1 LIVTLSETSSIL
13 FILIVSL
20 VGLVGLGSIS
30 NVTITSGIKVPNIVN
45 FSLTQDVVG
54 ARPQVYDPGL
64 KVETVAQGLK
74 LPTSITFLGPKDIL
88 VLEKDRGTVTRIV
101 DGKILSQ
108 PLLNLSAA
116 TYLERGMQGIEVARE
131 NSHTFIFIS
140 FTGSGGGRLGDD
152 SSEGLQP
159 VGNVLYKYEL
169 IKEKSGQLQLR
180 PDMLLLLLPA
190 TPGPYHNGGKIII
203 GPDKNVYYSIGDV
216 SLDSR
221 SVLPKS
227 LFHHTKAQNFQN
239 GTDPDGSSGILRITK
254 NGTAVGKGIIGSVYP
269 VNLYYAYGIRNS
281 FGMDFD
287 PLTGNLWDTEN
298 GPRYGDEINL
308 VIPGFNSG
316 WRTVQ
321 GIWKPMDVSYAGNLT
336 LKPKD
341 LVDFGGKGKYRPP
354 EFIWNKPVGPTALKF
369 LTSDR
374 LGAQYK
380 NDMFVGDFNNGRI
393 YHFKLNKDRTSLV
406 LGGILADKI
415 AKADSDLKDVIFGDG
430 FGGISDIKV
439 GPDGDLYIVSIG
451 QGKIYRITSQEK
463 HQNNTGPASVHESSS
478 NNRASSASPSSLAQI
493 RGDRDHFD
501 YNYTNFDS
509 WTSETRIHLN
519 QSIMALDF
527 GDIQAALDQLR
538 LAERQL
544 SIHFKEP
551 F

>member
-1 LIVTLSETSSIL
+1 LIIRLAETYFIL
-13 FILIVSL
+13 FILSVSL
-20 VGLVGLGSIS
+20 VCLGSIS
-30 NVTITSGIKVPNIVN
+30 NGSVANGIKVPNIVN
-45 FSLTQDVVG
+45 FSLTRDIVG
-54 ARPQVYDPGL
+54 ARPQVYDPDL

-74 LPTSITFLGPKDIL
+74 LPTSIAFLGPNDML

-108 PLLNLSAA
+108 PLLNLSVA
-116 TYLERGMQGIEVARE
+116 TYLERGMQGIEVARH
-131 NSHTFIFIS
+131 NSHTFIFLS

-159 VGNVLYKYEL
+159 LGNVLYKYEL
-169 IKEKSGQLQLR
+169 IKDESGHLQLR
-180 PDMLLLLLPA
+180 PDMLLSLLPA

-221 SVLPKS
+221 SVLPRS

-239 GTDPDGSSGILRITK
+239 GTDPDGSGGILRITE
-254 NGTAVGKGIIGSVYP
+254 NGTAVDNGIIGSAYP
-269 VNLYYAYGIRNS
+269 MNLYYAYGIRNS

-321 GIWKPMDVSYAGNLT
+321 GIWKPMDVSYAGNVT

-369 LTSDR
+369 LTSGR
-374 LGAQYK
+374 LGTGYK

-393 YHFKLNKDRTSLV
+393 YHFKLNKDRTGLV
-406 LGGILADKI
+406 LAGILADKI
-415 AKADSDLKDVIFGDG
+415 AKADADLKDVIFGDG

-439 GPDGDLYIVSIG
+439 GPDGYLYIVSIG
-451 QGKIYRITSQEK
+451 QGKIYRISSQEK
-463 HQNNTGPASVHESSS
+463 HQNNTEQASVYNNKS
-478 NNRASSASPSSLAQI
+478 NNSATSPSSSLAQI
-493 RGDRDHFD
+493 RADRHPLD

-509 WTSETRIHLN
+509 WTTDTRIHLN
-519 QSIMALDF
+519 QCIMALDF
-527 GDIQAALDQLR
+527 GDIPAALDQLR

>member
-1 LIVTLSETSSIL
+1 LIVRLAETYFIL
-13 FILIVSL
+13 FILSVSL
-20 VGLVGLGSIS
+20 VCLGWIS
-30 NVTITSGIKVPNIVN
+30 NGSVASGIKVPNIVN
-45 FSLTQDVVG
+45 FSLTREIVG
-54 ARPQVYDPGL
+54 AKPQVYDPGL
-64 KVETVAQGLK
+64 KVETVAQGLR
-74 LPTSITFLGPKDIL
+74 LPTSLAFLGPNDML

-108 PLLNLSAA
+108 PLLNLSVA
-116 TYLERGMQGIEVARE
+116 TYLERGMQGIEVDRH
-131 NSHTFIFIS
+131 NSHTFIFLS

-159 VGNVLYKYEL
+159 LGNVLYKYEL
-169 IKEKSGQLQLR
+169 IKEEYGHLQLR
-180 PDMLLLLLPA
+180 PDILLSLLPG
-190 TPGPYHNGGKIII
+190 TPGPYHNGGKIVI

-221 SVLPKS
+221 SVLPRS

-239 GTDPDGSSGILRITK
+239 GTDPDGSSGILRITE
-254 NGTAVGKGIIGSVYP
+254 NGTAVDNGVLGSAYP
-269 VNLYYAYGIRNS
+269 MNLYYAYGIRNS

-321 GIWKPMDVSYAGNLT
+321 GIWKPMDVSYAGNVT

-374 LGAQYK
+374 LGTGYK

-415 AKADSDLKDVIFGDG
+415 AKADADLKDVIFGDG

-439 GPDGDLYIVSIG
+439 GPDGYLYIVSIG

-463 HQNNTGPASVHESSS
+463 HQNNTEPALADNKS
-478 NNRASSASPSSLAQI
+478 NNTASSPSSLAQI
-493 RGDRDHFD
+493 GADRHPLD
-501 YNYTNFDS
+501 YNHTNFHS
-509 WTSETRIHLN
+509 WTTDTRIHLN
-519 QSIMALDF
+519 QCIMALDF
-527 GDIQAALDQLR
+527 GDIPAALDQLR

-544 SIHFKEP
+544 PIHLKEP